1 MLYLKKKN
9 YRIIKKILLISL
21 LSSFLFAENVSLTG
35 ETIASL
41 GNPYRV
47 IFGEKNKTMKVY
59 SDKKEIK
66 LKVDS
71 NYKGIDNKEFILE
84 NETIV
89 NVLKQFYGE
98 EYKVIL
104 DKDSNI
110 SLNVLSGEVSI
121 DYTDLENNIQTLR
134 EVVVSLNIEI
144 ISNKGKLNKKVSLD
158 HTLGDKQN
166 GYSGMMTNEDISKLR
181 IKTINQ
187 LIVEIIEREI
197 FNELKEIK

>member
-1 MLYLKKKN
+1 M
-9 YRIIKKILLISL
+9 IKKILLISL

-197 FNELKEIK
+197 YNELKEIK

>member
-1 MLYLKKKN
+1 
-9 YRIIKKILLISL
+9 
-21 LSSFLFAENVSLTG
+21 
-35 ETIASL
+35 
-41 GNPYRV
+41 
-47 IFGEKNKTMKVY
+47 MKVY

>member
-1 MLYLKKKN
+1 M
-9 YRIIKKILLISL
+9 IKKILLISL

-166 GYSGMMTNEDISKLR
+166 GYSGMITNEDISKLR

>member
-1 MLYLKKKN
+1 M
-9 YRIIKKILLISL
+9 IKKILLISL

-197 FNELKEIK
+197 FNELKATFT

>member
-1 MLYLKKKN
+1 M
-9 YRIIKKILLISL
+9 IKKILLISL

-197 FNELKEIK
+197 FNELKEIKWLIY

>member
-1 MLYLKKKN
+1 M
-9 YRIIKKILLISL
+9 IKKILTISL

>member
-1 MLYLKKKN
+1 M
-9 YRIIKKILLISL
+9 IKKILLISL

>member
-1 MLYLKKKN
+1 M
-9 YRIIKKILLISL
+9 IKKILLISL

-66 LKVDS
+66 LKVNS
-71 NYKGIDNKEFILE
+71 NYKGLDNKEFILE

-89 NVLKQFYGE
+89 NVMKQFYGE
-98 EYKVIL
+98 EYKVVL
-104 DKDSNI
+104 DKNSNV

>member
-1 MLYLKKKN
+1 M
-9 YRIIKKILLISL
+9 IKKILLISL

-35 ETIASL
+35 KTIASL

>member
-1 MLYLKKKN
+1 M
-9 YRIIKKILLISL
+9 IKKILLISL
-21 LSSFLFAENVSLTG
+21 FSSFLFAENVSLTG

-197 FNELKEIK
+197 FNELKEIKWFIY

>member
-1 MLYLKKKN
+1 MLYLKK
-9 YRIIKKILLISL
+9 RSFRMIKKILLISL

>member
-1 MLYLKKKN
+1 M
-9 YRIIKKILLISL
+9 IKKILTISL

-35 ETIASL
+35 ETVSLL

-66 LKVDS
+66 LKVNS
-71 NYKGIDNKEFILE
+71 NYKGLDSKEFILE

-89 NVLKQFYGE
+89 NVMKQFYGE
-98 EYKVIL
+98 EYKVVL
-104 DKDSNI
+104 DKNSNV

-134 EVVVSLNIEI
+134 EVVVSLDIEI
-144 ISNKGKLNKKVSLD
+144 ISNKGKSNKKISLD

-197 FNELKEIK
+197 FNELKEIKWLIY

>member
-1 MLYLKKKN
+1 M
-9 YRIIKKILLISL
+9 IKKILLISL

-35 ETIASL
+35 ETIDSL

-166 GYSGMMTNEDISKLR
+166 GYSGMITNEDISKLR

-197 FNELKEIK
+197 FNELKEIKWLIY

>member
-1 MLYLKKKN
+1 M
-9 YRIIKKILLISL
+9 IKKILLISL
-21 LSSFLFAENVSLTG
+21 FSSFLFAENVSLTG

-197 FNELKEIK
+197 FNELKEIKWLIY

>member
-1 MLYLKKKN
+1 M
-9 YRIIKKILLISL
+9 IKKILTISL

-35 ETIASL
+35 ETISSL

-66 LKVDS
+66 LKVNS
-71 NYKGIDNKEFILE
+71 NYKGLDSKEFILE

-89 NVLKQFYGE
+89 NVMKQFYGE
-98 EYKVIL
+98 EYKVVL
-104 DKDSNI
+104 DKNSNV

-134 EVVVSLNIEI
+134 EVVVSLDIEI
-144 ISNKGKLNKKVSLD
+144 ISNKGKSNKKISLD

>member
-1 MLYLKKKN
+1 M
-9 YRIIKKILLISL
+9 IKKILLISL

-121 DYTDLENNIQTLR
+121 DYTELENNIQTLR

>member
-1 MLYLKKKN
+1 M
-9 YRIIKKILLISL
+9 IKKILLISL

-35 ETIASL
+35 ETISSL

>member
-1 MLYLKKKN
+1 M
-9 YRIIKKILLISL
+9 IKKILLISL

-197 FNELKEIK
+197 FNKLKEIKWLIY

>member
-1 MLYLKKKN
+1 MFFDFNDFSFFLVSFISK
-9 YRIIKKILLISL
+9 IKLCKTVAH
-21 LSSFLFAENVSLTG
+21 FLFA
-35 ETIASL
+35 
-41 GNPYRV
+41 
-47 IFGEKNKTMKVY
+47 
-59 SDKKEIK
+59 
-66 LKVDS
+66 
-71 NYKGIDNKEFILE
+71 
-84 NETIV
+84 
-89 NVLKQFYGE
+89 
-98 EYKVIL
+98 IL

>member
-1 MLYLKKKN
+1 M
-9 YRIIKKILLISL
+9 IKKILLISL

-71 NYKGIDNKEFILE
+71 NYQGIDNKEFILE